1 MTVLVIADVDR
12 GVLDPTTLQ
21 AVTAARALDPQ
32 VDVLVAGA
40 DGAGVAGELAAY
52 GASTVHVAT
61 GDAFA
66 DYAPQAAA
74 RAAVELIGS
83 LSPKAVIA
91 VGTPRGN
98 EVLAHVAAILDV
110 PFAAECA
117 QITLGDGSH
126 AIVRNRWGGNV
137 LETST
142 VHSDLLVASYTAHTV
157 KAEPAAGAGT
167 VVEFSPALS
176 PADTVVRVVDRA
188 GEAASGVGLAEA
200 RVIISGGR
208 GVGSAEGFAPLDEL
222 AELLG
227 GAVGC
232 SRVVTSNG
240 WRPHAEQVGQT
251 GTKVAPDL
259 YIAAGISGATQHIA
273 GMRTSK
279 TIVAINTDKDA
290 PIMGYAHYAIV
301 GDVSTILPALVAATR
316 AAKE

>member
-1 MTVLVIADVDR
+1 MTILVIADHDR
-12 GVLDPTTLQ
+12 GVLDPTSLQ
-21 AVTAARALDPQ
+21 ALTAALALDPV
-32 VDVLVAGA
+32 VDVLVVGS

-61 GDAFA
+61 GDGLA

-74 RAAVELIGS
+74 RAAVELVGQ
-83 LSPKAVIA
+83 LSPSAVLA
-91 VGTPRGN
+91 TGTPRGN

-110 PFAAECA
+110 PFAAEC
-117 QITLGDGSH
+117 QQVTLGSGTHD
-126 AIVRNRWGGNV
+126 IVRSRWGGNV
-137 LETST
+137 LETT
-142 VHSDLLVASYTAHTV
+142 KVHSDLLVASFTAHAV
-157 KAEPAAGAGT
+157 KAEAASGAGT
-167 VVEFSPALS
+167 LAEFAPALT
-176 PADTVVRVVDRA
+176 PADTVVRVVDRT
-188 GEAASGVGLAEA
+188 GEAAAGVGLAEA
-200 RVIISGGR
+200 RVIIAGGR
-208 GVGSAEGFAPLDEL
+208 GVGGPEGFGPIDEL
-222 AELLG
+222 AELLD

-240 WRPHAEQVGQT
+240 WRPHNEQVGQT

-259 YIAAGISGATQHIA
+259 YVACGISGATQHIA

-301 GDVSTILPALVAATR
+301 GDVSAVLPALVAATR

>member
-1 MTVLVIADVDR
+1 MTILVIADHDR
-12 GVLDPTTLQ
+12 GVLDATSLQ
-21 AVTAARALDPQ
+21 ALTAARALDPV
-32 VDVLVAGA
+32 VDVLVVGA
-40 DGAGVAGELAAY
+40 DGAATAGELASY

-61 GDAFA
+61 GDGLA

-74 RAAVELIGS
+74 RAAVELVGR
-83 LSPKAVIA
+83 LSPSAVLA
-91 VGTPRGN
+91 TGTPRGN

-117 QITLGDGSH
+117 EVSLGSGTHD
-126 AIVRNRWGGNV
+126 IVRNRWGGNV
-137 LETST
+137 LETSK
-142 VHSDLLVASYTAHTV
+142 VHSDLLVASFTAHTV
-157 KAEPAAGAGT
+157 KAEPADGAGT
-167 VVEFSPALS
+167 VAEFAPELS
-176 PADTVVRVVDRA
+176 PADTVVRVVDRV

-208 GVGSAEGFAPLDEL
+208 GVGGPEGFEPIDEL

-240 WRPHAEQVGQT
+240 WRPHSEQVGQT

-259 YIAAGISGATQHIA
+259 YLACGISGATQHIA

>member
-21 AVTAARALDPQ
+21 AITAARALDPQ

-61 GDAFA
+61 GDAYS

-142 VHSDLLVASYTAHTV
+142 VHSALLVASYTAHTV

>member
-1 MTVLVIADVDR
+1 MTVLVIADHDR
-12 GVLDPTTLQ
+12 GVLDATSLQ

-32 VDVLVAGA
+32 VDVLVAGSE
-40 DGAGVAGELAAY
+40 GAGVAGELAAY

-61 GDAFA
+61 GAAFS
-66 DYAPQAAA
+66 DYAPQAVA
-74 RAAVELIGS
+74 RAAVELVEKLQPS
-83 LSPKAVIA
+83 AVIA
-91 VGTPRGN
+91 VGTARGN

-117 QITLGDGSH
+117 QITLGSGSH
-126 AIVRNRWGGNV
+126 DIVRNRWGGNV
-137 LETST
+137 LETSR
-142 VHSDLLVASYTAHTV
+142 VHSDLLVASYIAHTV

-200 RVIISGGR
+200 RVIVSGGR

>member
-1 MTVLVIADVDR
+1 MTVLVIADHDR
-12 GVLDPTTLQ
+12 GVLDPTSLQ
-21 AVTAARALDPQ
+21 AVTAARGLGSE

-52 GASTVHVAT
+52 GAASVHVAT
-61 GDAFA
+61 GAGLA

-74 RAAVELIGS
+74 RAAVELVER
-83 LSPKAVIA
+83 LSPTAVIA

-110 PFAAECA
+110 PFAAECSE
-117 QITLGDGSH
+117 ITLGSGSH
-126 AIVRNRWGGNV
+126 DIVRNRWGGNV
-137 LETST
+137 LETSK

-157 KAEPAAGAGT
+157 KAEPAPGAGT
-167 VVEFSPALS
+167 VTEFEPVLS

-200 RVIISGGR
+200 RVIVSGGR
-208 GVGSAEGFAPLDEL
+208 GVGGPEGFVPIDEL

-240 WRPHAEQVGQT
+240 WRPHNEQVGQT

>member
-1 MTVLVIADVDR
+1 MTVLVIADHDR
-12 GVLDPTTLQ
+12 GVLDPTSLQ
-21 AVTAARALDPQ
+21 ALTAARALDPQ
-32 VDVLVAGA
+32 VDVLVVGA
-40 DGAGVAGELAAY
+40 DGAATAGELAAH

-61 GDAFA
+61 GAGLG

-74 RAAVELIGS
+74 RAAVELVGR
-83 LSPKAVIA
+83 LSPSAVLA
-91 VGTPRGN
+91 TGTPRGN
-98 EVLAHVAAILDV
+98 EVLAHVAAILDI

-117 QITLGDGSH
+117 QVTLGSGSH

-142 VHSDLLVASYTAHTV
+142 VHSDLLVASYTAHAI

-167 VVEFSPALS
+167 VVEFEPALS
-176 PADTVVRVVDRA
+176 PADTVVRIVDRV
-188 GEAASGVGLAEA
+188 GEAATGVGLAEA
-200 RVIISGGR
+200 RVIVAGGR
-208 GVGSAEGFAPLDEL
+208 GVGGPEGFAPLDEL
-222 AELLG
+222 AELLD

>member
-1 MTVLVIADVDR
+1 MTVLVVADHDR
-12 GVLDPTTLQ
+12 GVLDPTSLQ

-32 VDVLVAGA
+32 VDVLVVGA
-40 DGAGVAGELAAY
+40 EGAGVAGELAAY

-61 GDAFA
+61 SAA
-66 DYAPQAAA
+66 LTDYAPQAAA
-74 RAAVELIGS
+74 RAAVELVSTLQPSAI
-83 LSPKAVIA
+83 IA

-98 EVLAHVAAILDV
+98 EVLAHVAAILDI
-110 PFAAECA
+110 PFAAEC
-117 QITLGDGSH
+117 QEVTLGAGAHD
-126 AIVRNRWGGNV
+126 IVRNRWGGNV

-142 VHSDLLVASYTAHTV
+142 VHSDVLVASFTAHAI
-157 KAEPAAGAGT
+157 KAEPAARAGT
-167 VVEFSPALS
+167 VVEFEPALT
-176 PADTVVRVVDRA
+176 PADTVVRVLDRV
-188 GEAASGVGLAEA
+188 GEAAAGVGLAEA
-200 RVIISGGR
+200 RVIVSGGR
-208 GVGSAEGFAPLDEL
+208 GVGGPEGFAPIDEL

-240 WRPHAEQVGQT
+240 WRPHNEQVGQT